1 MSTFRP
7 YLTKGFIKMEQSG
20 HQPPSLTICALRIS
34 LSPYMT

>member
-7 YLTKGFIKMEQSG
+7 YLTAGFIKMEQPG
-20 HQPPSLTICALRIS
+20 YQPPSLTICAPRIW